1 MRSPPW
7 QERLTRRRFGERHF
21 GVSCEPSTL
30 GSLPLQ
36 AHGTRFRGHGTDPA
50 CWGLRCVRCVCGGGP
65 GGGNSEPSGDLWV
78 CHGLALPEEDFV
90 EEVAPDGL
98 DPRGPRPGSGAR
110 DEGSRSPRG
119 SMRTGP
125 EREAS
130 GRWPASP
137 VPRVDAGVGD
147 GAPEAA
153 PGSERLGRDRPGPAA
168 GSSELRPGGLG
179 AGLRQRLGGKGTCRG
194 RLQWGVMGGQR
205 GGLRAET
212 PRRGATP

>member
-1 MRSPPW
+1 MR
-7 QERLTRRRFGERHF
+7 R
-21 GVSCEPSTL
+21 V
-30 GSLPLQ
+30 
-36 AHGTRFRGHGTDPA
+36 
-50 CWGLRCVRCVCGGGP
+50 CVGGP

-153 PGSERLGRDRPGPAA
+153 GRPWLSRRWGRAWVRAFGERQAWA
-168 GSSELRPGGLG
+168 CSAEL
-179 AGLRQRLGGKGTCRG
+179 
-194 RLQWGVMGGQR
+194 
-205 GGLRAET
+205 
-212 PRRGATP
+212 